1 MRPGEHQVVVIGAGG
16 HARPVVE
23 ALLLTGHRI
32 AGLLD
37 DAAGRPAVLG
47 QPIIGGPALL
57 PTLRAQG
64 VGGAVIAIGD
74 NATRLRLGLEARSLG
89 FTLPTLVHPAA
100 LVSPHASLAEGAQ
113 ILARAVIGPE
123 ARIGRLCLVNT
134 GAIVEHECTLDEGA
148 HIAPGAILCGQVRIG
163 ARSLIGAGSTIIAGR
178 HIGADTTVAAGAA
191 VTTDVAAGA
200 RVGGVPARG
209 M

>member
-1 MRPGEHQVVVIGAGG
+1 MRAGEHQVIVIGAGG

-23 ALLLTGHRI
+23 ALLLLGQRI
-32 AGLLD
+32 AGLVD
-37 DAAGRPAVLG
+37 HDASRPPVLGQAVLG
-47 QPIIGGPALL
+47 GLDLL
-57 PTLRAQG
+57 PALRAQG
-64 VGGAVIAIGD
+64 IGGAVIAIGD
-74 NATRLRLGLEARSLG
+74 NAARLRLGDLARGHG

-100 LVSPHASLAEGAQ
+100 LVSPHASLSEGAQ

-123 ARIGRLCLVNT
+123 ALIGRLCLINT
-134 GAIVEHECTLDEGA
+134 GAIVEHECTVDEGA

-163 ARSLIGAGSTIIAGR
+163 ARCLMGAGSTTIAGR
-178 HIGADTTVAAGAA
+178 QIGPDALVAAGAA
-191 VTTDVAAGA
+191 VTADVAAGG